1 MTKRSSKRILKRR
14 SKKVVK
20 KRVVN
25 KKDIK
30 HQEMLSNQSI
40 REQTLN
46 NNPQLS
52 SNISARAMLLNRL
65 SGSTMPGIN
74 IGTNNNSQQKTLGD
88 LYAERTKLQNESQMT
103 KTEIEQLKKDNK
115 EKEKERND
123 VKQELAKVK
132 AQNER
137 LEKEAFETE
146 QNREKIKQNI
156 SAIEKNT
163 VKILK
168 NQTNIDL
175 IEVRD
180 ENEMLEGVLAQMA
193 IKQQEKLNEIA
204 RNKTFEDNKQI
215 TMKLGETNAKIKA
228 LDELIQSEEFRNALE
243 KRKELIKAQEKAKYE
258 EELATK
264 LYERKKKLE
273 EDKFIRE
280 QQLTPEEMK
289 AIQDQKLAEIEK
301 LNSEISTEEKNMNQ
315 LKKNLLNLH
324 IYEKFKKKKKSKHIK
339 QNWNVKNGK
348 QNEKKLKYKK
358 L

>member
-137 LEKEAFETE
+137 LEKEALETE
-146 QNREKIKQNI
+146 QNREKIKQNL
-156 SAIEKNT
+156 SAIEK
-163 VKILK
+163 KYSE
-168 NQTNIDL
+168 NI
-175 IEVRD
+175 
-180 ENEMLEGVLAQMA
+180 
-193 IKQQEKLNEIA
+193 
-204 RNKTFEDNKQI
+204 
-215 TMKLGETNAKIKA
+215 
-228 LDELIQSEEFRNALE
+228 
-243 KRKELIKAQEKAKYE
+243 
-258 EELATK
+258 
-264 LYERKKKLE
+264 
-273 EDKFIRE
+273 
-280 QQLTPEEMK
+280 
-289 AIQDQKLAEIEK
+289 
-301 LNSEISTEEKNMNQ
+301 
-315 LKKNLLNLH
+315 
-324 IYEKFKKKKKSKHIK
+324 KKS
-339 QNWNVKNGK
+339 N
-348 QNEKKLKYKK
+348 KY
-358 L
+358 